1 MMNSQND
8 LEAALRKTVLLF
20 NKIKSPQA
28 VAKIVNVSP
37 EVVIVSFS
45 GPFCYECG
53 DVQKYVDSFTQDFR
67 VFIDYAELTAG
78 KTREATPH
86 TFEVSYLV
94 KAR

>member
-20 NKIKSPQA
+20 NKLKSLQA

-37 EVVIVSFS
+37 EVIIVSFS

-53 DVQKYVDSFTQDFR
+53 DVQKYVDAFTQDFR
-67 VFIDYAELTAG
+67 VFIDYVELTAG

-94 KAR
+94 RAR